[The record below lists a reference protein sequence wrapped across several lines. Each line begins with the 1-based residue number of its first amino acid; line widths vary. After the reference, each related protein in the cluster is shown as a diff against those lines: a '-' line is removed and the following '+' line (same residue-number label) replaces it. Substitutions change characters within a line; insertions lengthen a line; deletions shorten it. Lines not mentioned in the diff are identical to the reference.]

1 MRIEIA
7 SAAVLVLLVTSLAAA
22 PVHAAVSGA
31 TVQGAWSSGGTG
43 SCITSASGRC
53 TLTSPSLT
61 RKTASVTFTVTTVTT
76 VAASG
81 RTYDAGVNHDPDDD
95 STGTTIVVARP

>member
-43 SCITSASGRC
+43 RCITSASGRC

-61 RKTASVTFTVTTVTT
+61 RKTASVTFTVTTV
-76 VAASG
+76 AASG
-81 RTYDAGVNHDPDDD
+81 RTYDAGVNHNPDDD

>member
-7 SAAVLVLLVTSLAAA
+7 RAAVLVLLVTSLAAA

-43 SCITSASGRC
+43 RCITSASGRC

-61 RKTASVTFTVTTVTT
+61 RKTASVTFTVTT